1 MGTTCNNQTDM
12 FLDIIKK
19 EIRERVRAVLQEET
33 IKAQKSLAER
43 LAKEADHLAL
53 SVLSYYSID
62 RTGAELRITVKKE
75 V

>member
-1 MGTTCNNQTDM
+1 MRTYDNQTDI
-12 FLDIIKK
+12 FLDMIKK
-19 EIRERVRAVLQEET
+19 AIRERVGEVLQEET

-53 SVLSYYSID
+53 SVLAYYSID
-62 RTGAELRITVKKE
+62 RTGTELRITVKKE